1 VFAGLIVA
9 ASVGV
14 SSACIPRG
22 ERQRSTPSWRCGLKH
37 RDSVSYHARRSE
49 FGEIITMA
57 LATIRT
63 NKLRSGLTVLGS

>member
-1 VFAGLIVA
+1 MLG
-9 ASVGV
+9 
-14 SSACIPRG
+14 
-22 ERQRSTPSWRCGLKH
+22 
-37 RDSVSYHARRSE
+37 RSE